1 MTARPTRQTPAADAA
16 PPGLSVDQPL
26 DLAALAAHIAED
38 EVRAYNRLPD
48 RVQVAAFADGIVN
61 LLFPDGRHAPRTP
74 SGIHQELEAR
84 CRALAPVLE
93 PLGDRLPGAPSDL
106 ARAFLERLPA
116 IHEQITLDAQAIE
129 AGDPAAHGIAEVVLA
144 YPGFQALAFHRIAH
158 VLVQLGIPLVPRMIS
173 EIAHQRTGADINPS
187 ATIGRSCCIDHGTGI
202 VIGETAVI
210 GDNVKLYQGV
220 TLGALSVTKE
230 AAGTKR
236 HPTIEDRVV
245 IYANATV
252 LGGDT
257 VVGADSI
264 IGGNVWLTHSV
275 PAWSLVYH
283 QSQVRVRTVADL
295 AEPLDFVI

>member
-1 MTARPTRQTPAADAA
+1 MTARSSQSQPFPATHPA
-16 PPGLSVDQPL
+16 
-26 DLAALAAHIAED
+26 DLATLAAHIAED
-38 EVRAYNRLPD
+38 EAGAFGRLPD
-48 RVQVAAFADGIVN
+48 RGQVAAFADSVVN
-61 LLFPDGRHAPRTP
+61 LLFPDGSHAPRTP
-74 SGIHQELEAR
+74 AGIRGELEAR
-84 CRALAPVLE
+84 CRTLVPVLE
-93 PLGDRLPGAPSDL
+93 PLRDRLPVPAGEA
-106 ARAFLERLPA
+106 AHAFLERLPA
-116 IHEQITLDAQAIE
+116 IHEQITLDAEAIE

-158 VLVQLGIPLVPRMIS
+158 ALYEDGIPLVPRIIA
-173 EIAHQRTGADINPS
+173 EIAHQRTGADIHP
-187 ATIGRSCCIDHGTGI
+187 AARIGRSCCIDHGTGI

-220 TLGALSVTKE
+220 TLGALSVSKE

-275 PAWSLVYH
+275 PPWSLVYH
-283 QSQVRVRTVADL
+283 QSQVRVRAVADM
-295 AEPLDFVI
+295 ADPIDFVI